1 MVPMLE
7 SPRWTVARD
16 TCVLATLFVAVAAAA
31 RTLPAQ
37 DAAPDASAWTVAPQP
52 RVIFGQSDD
61 WPGGMFAGI
70 VDVAL
75 APDGT
80 IVVAESQ
87 FSSVSFF
94 SADGTL
100 IATEGRQGDGPGEFS
115 RISTLLAD
123 AEGGLF
129 VFDRGHQRVSEYTL
143 TGDFAGDA
151 GLVRGASDRPI
162 GGIAQYG
169 DGSWYAWE
177 ADRMVGSEMGGMARD
192 TVGYYQFAGG
202 EVGNLLARVPGA
214 ITSHFEFQGRGS
226 LRHALLTPRPLG
238 VVRGNCLLVGASD
251 APVLHVLNQSGTDV
265 GEVALDIE
273 VDRTSDEHRRQWA
286 SATHAGLSGLAGFIQ
301 GFSIRRM
308 SRRVGMAERV
318 PYTDGLVVDELG
330 YLWAQRYELSDYTD
344 SAEWLVFT
352 EAGTPIGTVTLPV
365 ALQVK
370 EISTDAI
377 LGFHTD
383 EHGQQD
389 VRIYT
394 LDRGRDIEP
403 RPPLPGCEPQS
414 ANGGRGAG

>member
-1 MVPMLE
+1 MVPMPE
-7 SPRWTVARD
+7 SLRWTVTRD
-16 TCVLATLFVAVAAAA
+16 TCVLATLFVAVASAA

-52 RVIFGQSDD
+52 RAMFGQSDD
-61 WPGGMFAGI
+61 WPGGVFAGI
-70 VDVAL
+70 VDVAR

-80 IVVAESQ
+80 IVVADSESA
-87 FSSVSFF
+87 SVSFF

-100 IATEGRQGDGPGEFS
+100 IATVWRRGEGPGEFS
-115 RISTLLAD
+115 RISALLAD
-123 AEGGLF
+123 REGRLF

-143 TGDFAGDA
+143 TGDFVGDA
-151 GLVRGASDRPI
+151 GLFRGASDRPI
-162 GGIAQYG
+162 GGVAQYG

-177 ADRMVGSEMGGMARD
+177 ADRMAGSEMGEMARD

-238 VVRGNCLLVGASD
+238 VVRGNCLLLGPSD
-251 APVLHVLNQSGTDV
+251 TPVLRVLDQSGTGV
-265 GEVALDIE
+265 GEVTLDIE
-273 VDRTSDEHRRQWA
+273 VDRTTDEHRRQWA
-286 SATHAGLSGLAGFIQ
+286 SATRAGLSGLAGFIQ

-318 PYTDGLVVDELG
+318 PYTDDLVVDELG
-330 YLWAQRYELSDYTD
+330 YIWSQRYELSDYAD

-352 EAGTPIGTVTLPV
+352 EAGTRIGTVTLPV
-365 ALQVK
+365 ALRVK

-377 LGFHTD
+377 LGVHTD

-389 VRIYT
+389 VRIYA

-403 RPPLPGCEPQS
+403 RPPLPGCEAQS
-414 ANGGRGAG
+414 ATGDQGAV

>member
-1 MVPMLE
+1 MFASRPSTATHE
-7 SPRWTVARD
+7 A
-16 TCVLATLFVAVAAAA
+16 CVLVTLFITATVTGPGA
-31 RTLPAQ
+31 LPAQ
-37 DAAPDASAWTVAPQP
+37 TNPPDASGWTVGPEP
-52 RVIFGQSDD
+52 MVVFGRSEDG
-61 WPGGMFAGI
+61 PGGELAGI
-70 VDVAL
+70 TDLVRAG
-75 APDGT
+75 DGT
-80 IVVAESQ
+80 IVVIESELSRIS
-87 FSSVSFF
+87 FYSV
-94 SADGTL
+94 DGAL
-100 IATEGRQGDGPGEFS
+100 IASKGRQGEGPGEFS
-115 RISTLLAD
+115 RMSALAGD
-123 AEGGLF
+123 PENRVF
-129 VFDRGHQRVSEYTL
+129 VFDRGHQRISEYTL
-143 TGDFAGDA
+143 TGDFVGDA

-162 GGIAQYG
+162 GGVAQFD

-177 ADRMVGSEMGGMARD
+177 ADRMVGSEMGEMARD

-238 VVRGNCLLVGASD
+238 VLRGNCLLLGTSD
-251 APVLHVLNQSGTDV
+251 APVLSVLDRSGTGV
-265 GEVALDIE
+265 GEVTLDIE
-273 VDRTSDEHRRQWA
+273 VDRTTDEHRRQWA
-286 SATHAGLSGLAGFIQ
+286 SATRAGLSGLAGFIQ
-301 GFSIRRM
+301 GFSIRSM
-308 SRRVGMAERV
+308 SRRVGMAEQV
-318 PYTDGLVVDELG
+318 PYTDDLVVDELG
-330 YLWAQRYELSDYTD
+330 YLWAQRYELSDYAD

-394 LDRGRDIEP
+394 LDRGRDIQP

-414 ANGGRGAG
+414 AIGDQGTV